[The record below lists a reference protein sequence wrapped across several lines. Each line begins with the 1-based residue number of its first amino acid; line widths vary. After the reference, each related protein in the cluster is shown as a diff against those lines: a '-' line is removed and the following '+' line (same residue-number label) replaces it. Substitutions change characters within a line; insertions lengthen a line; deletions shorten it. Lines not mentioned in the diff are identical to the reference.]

1 MSFVYLGLGSNMGD
15 RFKNLNDAL
24 LMIEE
29 RLGNIVKESG
39 IYKTEPWGFVTENFF
54 LNMAVCLSAEADPF
68 DILKDVMMIEKSLGR
83 TRKGA
88 GYSSR
93 TIDIDILFIDGVII
107 DHPDLVIP
115 HPLIA
120 ERMFVLKPLMDIA
133 PGFIHPLLN
142 ISISDLT
149 LECKDNLEVVRI
161 KQIPDR
167 GQG

>member
-24 LMIEE
+24 LLIKE
-29 RLGNIVKESG
+29 RLGNIVNESG
-39 IYKTEPWGFVTENFF
+39 IYKTEPWGFVPENFF
-54 LNMAVCLSAEADPF
+54 LNMAVCLSTEVDPF
-68 DILKDVMMIEKSLGR
+68 DILKGVMMIEKSLGR
-83 TRKGA
+83 TRKGT

-142 ISISDLT
+142 KSISDLIS
-149 LECKDNLEVVRI
+149 ECKNNLEVTRV
-161 KQIPDR
+161 K
-167 GQG
+167 